1 MLISLTLHP
10 LSGNLLTNR
19 PIRSVMAESPFSLR
33 FNHLPAGEHE
43 FDYRIDDAFFKD
55 REGSLIHAA
64 DVMVTAILHKSAGS
78 MQLELNMSGMVS
90 VECVRCLELFQLPLD
105 IHRTL
110 VVRMVEQPAAEEDDV
125 DAITI
130 SRTAIAIDLE
140 QAIYDFLTLEIP
152 YSPVHP
158 DHADGSEGC
167 KASIPSPI
175 TKELSADREDNEKK
189 NDRWAALKKIRLN

>member
-1 MLISLTLHP
+1 
-10 LSGNLLTNR
+10 
-19 PIRSVMAESPFSLR
+19 MAESPFSLR

-43 FDYRIDDAFFKD
+43 FDYRIDDTFFKD

-78 MQLELNMSGMVS
+78 MQLELMMSGVVS
-90 VECVRCLELFQLPLD
+90 VECVRCLELFKLPLD

-110 VVRMVEQPAAEEDDV
+110 IVRMVEQPSVEEDDV

-130 SRTAIAIDLE
+130 SRTAISIDLE

-158 DHADGSEGC
+158 DKVDGSEGC
-167 KASIPSPI
+167 KAGESAPDS
-175 TKELSADREDNEKK
+175 KEPPASREDSEK
-189 NDRWAALKKIRLN
+189 NDDRWAALKKIRLN